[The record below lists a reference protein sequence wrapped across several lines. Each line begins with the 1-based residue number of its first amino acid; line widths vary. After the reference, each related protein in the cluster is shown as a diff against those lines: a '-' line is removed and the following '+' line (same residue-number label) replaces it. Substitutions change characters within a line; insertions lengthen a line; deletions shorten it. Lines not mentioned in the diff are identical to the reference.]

1 MKHRRSWWIAALG
14 IPLVLL
20 GPACARSPI
29 SSGPPT
35 TVRFF
40 LETERGAAAVVV
52 LPESGVRIGVEAKP
66 VLSEFDLVDV
76 QVAREELGE
85 CLRFQFSRAAARDLY
100 RMTTTRQG
108 RRLVL
113 LIGGQPVG
121 ARRIDRPWQ
130 DGQVQLFV
138 ERPDA
143 ALPALAAEL
152 RETAAQMQHRAA
164 KP

>member
-1 MKHRRSWWIAALG
+1 MRYRERFITALG
-14 IPLVLL
+14 LL
-20 GPACARSPI
+20 SFLLWPACAQAPASRSAV
-29 SSGPPT
+29 T

-40 LETERGAAAVVV
+40 LEADRDAAALIV
-52 LPESGVRIGVEAKP
+52 LPVSGVQIAVEAKP

-76 QVAREELGE
+76 QVVREELGE

-113 LIGGQPVG
+113 LVGDQPLG
-121 ARRIDRPWQ
+121 ARRIERPSA
-130 DGQVQLFV
+130 DGQVQIFV

-143 ALPALAAEL
+143 MLPTLAAEL
-152 RETAAQMQHRAA
+152 REIAAQTQRQAA
-164 KP
+164 KG